1 MTLAIGKENAQR
13 KNVCSPSIKKWE
25 VSPLPVKLA
34 VVRFVLLVILKLF
47 LNWLQAEQTDESTL
61 LTQTASSTEIEVY
74 KKRLNQ
80 LTLSPSFNHQLSSTF
95 LPFSNF
101 ASRLLRL
108 LFSHP
113 PPPPNF
119 SISLAFFLSAS
130 AVPRGYETVLE
141 TCCMCHGLSCRDG
154 DTLMVRGLFIPF
166 AGLYNTD
173 TQQQQHIHTVCT
185 YTQTLIS
192 YGVNCKIFPS
202 PPPHVYK

>member
-47 LNWLQAEQTDESTL
+47 LNWLQAKQTDESTL

-113 PPPPNF
+113 PPPPPQFLYF
-119 SISLAFFLSAS
+119 SRFFLVGLCCPQGVWDSFGDLLYVS
-130 AVPRGYETVLE
+130 WPELQRWGYFDGSGIIHPVRWAVQHWHTAAAAHTY
-141 TCCMCHGLSCRDG
+141 CMYIYA
-154 DTLMVRGLFIPF
+154 DTDFLRSKL
-166 AGLYNTD
+166 
-173 TQQQQHIHTVCT
+173 
-185 YTQTLIS
+185 
-192 YGVNCKIFPS
+192 
-202 PPPHVYK
+202 